1 MVSYEKLREREAQQ
15 YISDLFKLKKI
26 QPEPYLQTF
35 FYDFSNWEL
44 LFSRHF
50 LELIIIGKDKKG
62 GEEEIFFFSLPGH
75 MQKEMPCEDTAR
87 SQLSTGLKE
96 AS

>member
-1 MVSYEKLREREAQQ
+1 MGVVT
-15 YISDLFKLKKI
+15 LK
-26 QPEPYLQTF
+26 
-35 FYDFSNWEL
+35 
-44 LFSRHF
+44 
-50 LELIIIGKDKKG
+50 

-96 AS
+96 ASWRTELVSLLTLDLQASRTVRNKLVLFKPPSLWYSVMAAQAY